1 MFGHCQRFLLVI
13 WTLISSWWLNFWILI
28 SRWKK
33 IWAMQSLLQNAHQND
48 KHLRGI
54 LCVKCYEFTKIDA
67 FLVWKYAS
75 DQLFNLLIVSDSLLC
90 AHAFTHIYS
99 VKILSFTVIIARAI
113 NAWAWVSI
121 TTERG
126 LAKLI
131 FILRTEGDVTED
143 QPDVFGTYKSVLIKV
158 VDLKNKFHFATQICS
173 KNIEHKPHEGVLSNS
188 FTVVFWC
195 DLEETVAY
203 DAR

>member
-1 MFGHCQRFLLVI
+1 MLLSIFYV
-13 WTLISSWWLNFWILI
+13 
-28 SRWKK
+28 
-33 IWAMQSLLQNAHQND
+33 
-48 KHLRGI
+48 
-54 LCVKCYEFTKIDA
+54 
-67 FLVWKYAS
+67 
-75 DQLFNLLIVSDSLLC
+75 
-90 AHAFTHIYS
+90 
-99 VKILSFTVIIARAI
+99 VKIFSFRVLIARAI
-113 NAWAWVSI
+113 NTWAWVSI

-143 QPDVFGTYKSVLIKV
+143 QPDVFGTYNSVLIKV

-173 KNIEHKPHEGVLSNS
+173 INIEHKLHKGILGNS

-195 DLEETVAY
+195 NLEETIAY